1 MLAIAVTECKSWC
14 DAKKK
19 PWESK
24 CQWMDTCGGCDI
36 CRVIRGLYVRTN
48 HSRLRASVRFSDICI
63 SLLRVVHVPKPEMN
77 IMAQENKQIHERYW
91 EQFTGNAAR
100 LSLQA
105 QRKETELPKIN
116 GSEAKW
122 LQGTI
127 ANSNGRNYQTSMSM
141 SLQMHLLIVTGMGMF
156 LCSLLH

>member
-1 MLAIAVTECKSWC
+1 MLRKNHGRANVNGWIPVAVVTYAVLSEVCMYERTIA
-14 DAKKK
+14 
-19 PWESK
+19 
-24 CQWMDTCGGCDI
+24 
-36 CRVIRGLYVRTN
+36 
-48 HSRLRASVRFSDICI
+48 SRLRASVRFSDI

-77 IMAQENKQIHERYW
+77 IMAQENKQIHERYR
-91 EQFTGNAAR
+91 EHVTGNAAR

-127 ANSNGRNYQTSMSM
+127 ANSNGGSVHRSNTVHRIYIKLTSCCGSAC
-141 SLQMHLLIVTGMGMF
+141 LNR
-156 LCSLLH
+156 

>member
-14 DAKKK
+14 YTKKK
-19 PWESK
+19 RWESK
-24 CQWMDTCGGCDI
+24 CQWMDTCGGCDR
-36 CRVIRGLYVRTN
+36 CRVIRGLCVRAN
-48 HSRLRASVRFSDICI
+48 HSRLRASMRFSDI

-77 IMAQENKQIHERYW
+77 IMAQENKQIHERYR
-91 EQFTGNAAR
+91 EHLTGNAAR

-127 ANSNGRNYQTSMSM
+127 VNSNGRNYQTSMSM

-156 LCSLLH
+156 LCSFLH